1 MSVIKVS
8 LWSEAWA
15 VSNNHD
21 ERHSEPSDAEVE
33 ASDSSSCIEVSQSSV
48 GKIVDQERHPLPRLV
63 SESRPQ
69 VSSTSSP
76 DIPSEVRITQMVVQ

>member
-15 VSNNHD
+15 VTHNHD

-33 ASDSSSCIEVSQSSV
+33 ASHSSSCIEVSQILV
-48 GKIVDQERHPLPRLV
+48 GKIVDQERDPLRRLV

-69 VSSTSSP
+69 VSSTSIP
-76 DIPSEVRITQMVVQ
+76 DIPPEVRVTQMFVQ